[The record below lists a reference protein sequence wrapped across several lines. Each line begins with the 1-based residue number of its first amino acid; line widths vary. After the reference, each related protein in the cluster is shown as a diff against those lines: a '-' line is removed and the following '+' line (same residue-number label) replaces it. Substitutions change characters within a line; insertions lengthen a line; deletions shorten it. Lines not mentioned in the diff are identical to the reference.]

1 MEKAVQI
8 LDSTLRDGAQGEGIS
23 FSIEDKL
30 AIVQALDVLGIPFV
44 EAGNPGSNPK
54 DLEFFQRASQLPL
67 QHTKLVAFGSTC
79 RKGTSPEEDRNLS
92 AILQADTDAVAIF
105 GKCWDLHVT
114 DILCTSLE
122 ENLRMIEDSCR
133 FLTQKGKRVFFDAE
147 HFFDGYAANAGYAV
161 KALEAAARGGA
172 SCLVLCDTN
181 GGTFPD
187 VIGRVTREVGT
198 RFPHTAV
205 GIHTH
210 NDRGMAVANSIAAV
224 QAGAVHI
231 QGTYLGYG
239 ERCGNANLSTIIPN
253 LQAQLGYSCIPR
265 ENLTLLTTTARH
277 LAEISNIALPKG
289 FPYVGASAFAHKAGM
304 HADGVLKVSHSFEHI
319 DPQAVGNERRFLM
332 SEMSGRTA
340 VLKRIHAIRPE
351 LTRESPETL
360 EILQALKEMER
371 LGYQF
376 EGADSSFELLIRKHT
391 GAYHPFFTF

>member
-1 MEKAVQI
+1 MEAETI
-8 LDSTLRDGAQGEGIS
+8 ELLDSTLRDGAQAEGIT
-23 FSIEDKL
+23 FSVEDKIKIL
-30 AIVQALDVLGIPFV
+30 LALDQLGIPCV
-44 EAGNPGSNPK
+44 EAGNPTSNPK

-122 ENLRMIEDSCR
+122 ENLRMIEEACR

-210 NDRGMAVANSIAAV
+210 NDRGMAVANSIMAV
-224 QAGAVHI
+224 EA
-231 QGTYLGYG
+231 
-239 ERCGNANLSTIIPN
+239 
-253 LQAQLGYSCIPR
+253 
-265 ENLTLLTTTARH
+265 
-277 LAEISNIALPKG
+277 
-289 FPYVGASAFAHKAGM
+289 
-304 HADGVLKVSHSFEHI
+304 
-319 DPQAVGNERRFLM
+319 
-332 SEMSGRTA
+332 
-340 VLKRIHAIRPE
+340 
-351 LTRESPETL
+351 
-360 EILQALKEMER
+360 
-371 LGYQF
+371 
-376 EGADSSFELLIRKHT
+376 
-391 GAYHPFFTF
+391 